1 MKISNKAPKDG
12 DIPKDKKNIPD
23 DERDDQIDPEEPDLN
38 SDDEVDEFG
47 IPLDDDI
54 KDFDEF
60 DDEDDDDDHDDDN
73 Y

>member
-1 MKISNKAPKDG
+1 MKISNKAAIDG

-23 DERDDQIDPEEPDLN
+23 DDIDDQIDPEEPNLN
-38 SDDEVDEFG
+38 SDDDDDDEFD

-60 DDEDDDDDHDDDN
+60 DDDDDDDDDDDN